1 MTVMARFKDLRTG
14 DVITIEGH
22 ARVKHHRQMRSRFEE
37 LSDTANADWVRP
49 TFTPVADT
57 VSDPGPTSPEPE
69 WLPAG
74 MTVAETVEW
83 VGTDERRR
91 VQAFAHEKAGKNR
104 KTLIAALT
112 D

>member
-37 LSDTANADWVRP
+37 LEDTPPD
-49 TFTPVADT
+49 ADT

-83 VGTDERRR
+83 AGAYPDRRT
-91 VQAFAHEKAGKNR
+91 AALAYEKAGKNR

>member
-49 TFTPVADT
+49 TFTPVADS
-57 VSDPGPTSPEPE
+57 VSVPE
-69 WLPAG
+69 G

-83 VGTDERRR
+83 AGAYPDRRTL
-91 VQAFAHEKAGKNR
+91 ALAYEKAGKNR